1 MEILDAVGRFL
12 LIFVLLFVLFC
23 FGSILEDMFTSN
35 WFKGI
40 GKNKKEVPTKFF
52 DKGLPCL
59 TFDEF
64 ISLYNISPERFA
76 IPEDYHQYTA
86 RYFYF
91 KSSDGKNCMFYFKTN
106 KDEELYAE
114 WVEKKIKKQVLSF
127 SFEHLTSTIESDVES
142 KFSDVPKE
150 TIEILQ
156 RIKQKNNIPP
166 NTRKT

>member
-1 MEILDAVGRFL
+1 MVEAILGVVILVAF
-12 LIFVLLFVLFC
+12 IFF
-23 FGSILEDMFTSN
+23 FGIILEKVFTTN
-35 WFKGI
+35 WLKGI

-59 TFDEF
+59 TFGEF

-76 IPEDYHQYTA
+76 IPEEYHPYTG

-114 WVEKKIKKQVLSF
+114 WVEEKIKKQVLSF
-127 SFEHLTSTIESDVES
+127 SFEHLTSTIESDMES

-150 TIEILQ
+150 TMETLQ
-156 RIKQKNNIPP
+156 RIKQENNIP
-166 NTRKT
+166 

>member
-1 MEILDAVGRFL
+1 MVEAILGVVILVAV
-12 LIFVLLFVLFC
+12 ILF
-23 FGSILEDMFTSN
+23 FGIILEKVFTLN
-35 WFKGI
+35 WFKSI
-40 GKNKKEVPTKFF
+40 SKNKKEVPTKFF
-52 DKGLPCL
+52 DKGFPCL

-76 IPEDYHQYTA
+76 IPEEYHPYTG

-114 WVEKKIKKQVLSF
+114 WVEEKIKKQILSF
-127 SFEHLTSTIESDVES
+127 SFEHLTSTIESDIEN
-142 KFSDVPKE
+142 KLLNAPKE

-156 RIKQKNNIPP
+156 RIKQETLTLEKYKNKI
-166 NTRKT
+166 

>member
-1 MEILDAVGRFL
+1 MVEAILGVVILVAV
-12 LIFVLLFVLFC
+12 IFF
-23 FGSILEDMFTSN
+23 FGIILEKVFTLN
-35 WFKGI
+35 CFKSI
-40 GKNKKEVPTKFF
+40 GKNKKEVPTKFS
-52 DKGLPCL
+52 DKGFPCL

-76 IPEDYHQYTA
+76 IPEEYPYTG

-114 WVEKKIKKQVLSF
+114 WVEEKIKKQILSF
-127 SFEHLTSTIESDVES
+127 SFEHLTSTIESDIEN
-142 KFSDVPKE
+142 KLLNAPKE

-156 RIKQKNNIPP
+156 RIKQENDIPKPEERKNKI
-166 NTRKT
+166 